1 MKSARYLLAAVIILS
16 LLAISAASWHSVE
29 EIHYLKTFYP
39 ARFTVEEAF
48 WASLVELIK
57 IHIIAMPLLAVIVL
71 CLYLLSSLNK
81 RT

>member
-1 MKSARYLLAAVIILS
+1 MKIARYLLAAVIILS

-57 IHIIAMPLLAVIVL
+57 IHIIAMPLVAVIVL
-71 CLYLLSSLNK
+71 CLYLLGSMNK

>member
-1 MKSARYLLAAVIILS
+1 MNIARYLLAAVIILS

-57 IHIIAMPLLAVIVL
+57 IHIIAMPLVGVIVL
-71 CLYLLSSLNK
+71 CLYLLGSLGK